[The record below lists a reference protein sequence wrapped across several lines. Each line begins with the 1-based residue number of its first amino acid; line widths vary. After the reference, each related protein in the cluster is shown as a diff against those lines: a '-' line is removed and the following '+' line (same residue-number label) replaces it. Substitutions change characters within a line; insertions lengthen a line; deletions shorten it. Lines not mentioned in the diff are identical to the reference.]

1 MALFSWTLD
10 RLVLKVSTTPVS
22 PSSEC
27 AAKPKMQK
35 GNTILYRLIHEG
47 LVPGLIRVDF
57 RQFQSSIFASP
68 LARAP
73 FSIASL
79 SERLV

>member
-1 MALFSWTLD
+1 MRRETIN
-10 RLVLKVSTTPVS
+10 
-22 PSSEC
+22 
-27 AAKPKMQK
+27 AKKEKPY
-35 GNTILYRLIHEG
+35 IYRLILEG
-47 LVPGLIRVDF
+47 LVPGPTGFGPWIPGSWLIIRVDF

-79 SERLV
+79 SENLD

>member
-1 MALFSWTLD
+1 MQKRKNHKGWS
-10 RLVLKVSTTPVS
+10 LKVSFLDTRGPW
-22 PSSEC
+22 
-27 AAKPKMQK
+27 M
-35 GNTILYRLIHEG
+35 
-47 LVPGLIRVDF
+47 VPGSWLIIRVDF

-79 SERLV
+79 SERLDY

>member
-1 MALFSWTLD
+1 MDFRPFGLASL
-10 RLVLKVSTTPVS
+10 TTPVS

-35 GNTILYRLIHEG
+35 RKYHLYRLILEG

-79 SERLV
+79 SEHLD

>member
-1 MALFSWTLD
+1 MRRET
-10 RLVLKVSTTPVS
+10 KN
-22 PSSEC
+22 
-27 AAKPKMQK
+27 AKRKYHWL
-35 GNTILYRLIHEG
+35 ILEG
-47 LVPGLIRVDF
+47 LVPGLMRVDF

-79 SERLV
+79 SEHLV

>member
-1 MALFSWTLD
+1 MRRET
-10 RLVLKVSTTPVS
+10 KN
-22 PSSEC
+22 
-27 AAKPKMQK
+27 AKKEKPY
-35 GNTILYRLIHEG
+35 IYRLIHEG
-47 LVPGLIRVDF
+47 LVPGPTGFGPWIPGSWLIIRVDF

-79 SERLV
+79 SENLD

>member
-1 MALFSWTLD
+1 MRRET
-10 RLVLKVSTTPVS
+10 KN
-22 PSSEC
+22 
-27 AAKPKMQK
+27 AKRKYHWL
-35 GNTILYRLIHEG
+35 ILEG
-47 LVPGLIRVDF
+47 LVPGLMRVDF

-79 SERLV
+79 SERLDY